1 MNSGKTLKI
10 VYPLISG
17 PEDEHSWMCFLS
29 VVTARHFHPQ
39 AQIFCVCD
47 DRTHSFLTESSHP
60 LCHLVTIV
68 PLGDLGEDGHLASRR
83 AKFRG
88 PPLIEGSCLEL
99 DADTV
104 FINPF
109 EGFSPLPHHLA
120 ICREQVD
127 AREMGHWLDPVFRNL
142 GWPSLTEYYNAG
154 VLYFD
159 GDFNKVDFF
168 KQWERAYMRFLA
180 PRRRNDQPS
189 LAHVL
194 QEMDFGLTTL
204 PERYNFS
211 AYLSER
217 GRNSACIL
225 HFWASDKQA
234 YSSSRYALI
243 VRMLR
248 RNPEMPPA
256 KIVRLLRSRKPL
268 YFGHHLNRHLETW
281 NLAGFLYL
289 GGIIFTRKILSL
301 TWK

>member
-1 MNSGKTLKI
+1 
-10 VYPLISG
+10 
-17 PEDEHSWMCFLS
+17 
-29 VVTARHFHPQ
+29 
-39 AQIFCVCD
+39 
-47 DRTHSFLTESSHP
+47 
-60 LCHLVTIV
+60 
-68 PLGDLGEDGHLASRR
+68 LGDLGEDGHLASRR

-168 KQWERAYMRFLA
+168 KQWERAHMRFLA